1 MSSVTSVYVQ
11 SSLYQEDYVATS
23 TYAAEKPTADPH
35 YDLVSFLTVIQRFNI
50 SILPVMWNALK
61 AFSQGATS
69 AIYQSHINIALELAF
84 KRTSN
89 LFRKKGETIAFQ
101 ILISKIMVLG
111 TRSIRNHPN
120 IVDLEGIC
128 WELDDHENLSPVLVF
143 QKAQY
148 GDLARYL
155 TSTAGKE
162 SSFETRLSIC
172 VDIGN
177 AIGAL
182 YRSSKCSNNRWFSF
196 S

>member
-1 MSSVTSVYVQ
+1 
-11 SSLYQEDYVATS
+11 
-23 TYAAEKPTADPH
+23 
-35 YDLVSFLTVIQRFNI
+35 
-50 SILPVMWNALK
+50 MWNALK